1 MDLLKTLINR
11 QQPRGKR
18 VLLPELERL
27 YDGDLAF
34 PGSPGKPYIV
44 ANFVT
49 TLDGVISF
57 KVPGQASGS
66 AISGSNAADRFIMGL
81 LRASADAV
89 IVGAGT
95 VHDVDV
101 RSLWIPE
108 ESYAACAPLYAQFR
122 AEVLRKPHSPLIV
135 IVSGSGRLDLTRAIF
150 QTPGVRTAIV
160 TTAEG
165 EAALTCPGAPALSNT
180 GIIAMDAPSGR
191 IDPAEIVRTLHSRYG
206 VRLLLHEGGSLLFGQ
221 FLEAALID
229 ELFLTISPQVAGHP
243 AHGIRPGLAAVPFT
257 PEMAPWFRIVTAKES
272 GDHLFLRYGYT
283 GPSRPA
289 SSPA

>member
-1 MDLLKTLINR
+1 MELLKTLIDR
-11 QQPRGKR
+11 HQARGER
-18 VLLPELERL
+18 VLLPELEQL

-34 PGSPGKPYIV
+34 PGSPEKPYIV

-108 ESYAACAPLYAQFR
+108 ESYAACAQLYAQFR

-150 QTPGVRTAIV
+150 QNPGVRTAII

-165 EAALTCPGAPALSNT
+165 EAALTRPGAPALSKT
-180 GIIAMDAPSGR
+180 PIIALDALSGR
-191 IDPAEIVRTLHSRYG
+191 IDPAEIVRTLHTRYG
-206 VRLLLHEGGSLLFGQ
+206 IQLLLHEGGSLLFGQ

-272 GDHLFLRYGYT
+272 GDHLFLRYRYT
-283 GPSRPA
+283 GPSKLA
-289 SSPA
+289 SGPG

>member
-11 QQPRGKR
+11 KQPRGKR

-108 ESYAACAPLYAQFR
+108 ESYAACAQLYAQFR

-165 EAALTCPGAPALSNT
+165 EAALTRPGAPALSNT
-180 GIIAMDAPSGR
+180 AIIALDAPSGR

-243 AHGIRPGLAAVPFT
+243 AHGIRPGLATVPFT
-257 PEMAPWFRIVTAKES
+257 PEMAPWFRIVTTKES
-272 GDHLFLRYGYT
+272 GDHLFLRYRYT
-283 GPSRPA
+283 GPSESASGPA
-289 SSPA
+289 